1 MMTFGM
7 SAAFAS
13 KMALFD
19 IFTLHTALS
28 QSGINLTNFG

>member
-13 KMALFD
+13 KMALFE
-19 IFTLHTALS
+19 IFTLQIQHLAKAVS
-28 QSGINLTNFG
+28 I